1 MDVLV
6 EAKALIAT
14 DQYRVL
20 IIDSAM
26 ALFRVDYTGR
36 GELADRQQKLNK
48 YLPALLFQ
56 SSNCFKTALV
66 LLAER
71 CAYNALFR
79 SSSQS
84 RANTMFSR

>member
-1 MDVLV
+1 MYLLSDLTPCISDLIALQVRAYTSDQQMDVLV

-36 GELADRQQKLNK
+36 GELADRQHKLNK
-48 YLPALLFQ
+48 YLPALL
-56 SSNCFKTALV
+56 
-66 LLAER
+66 
-71 CAYNALFR
+71 
-79 SSSQS
+79 
-84 RANTMFSR
+84 

>member
-1 MDVLV
+1 MYLLSDLTPCISDLISLQVRVYTSDQQMDVLV
-6 EAKALIAT
+6 EAKALIAN

-48 YLPALLFQ
+48 YLPALL
-56 SSNCFKTALV
+56 
-66 LLAER
+66 
-71 CAYNALFR
+71 
-79 SSSQS
+79 
-84 RANTMFSR
+84 

>member
-48 YLPALLFQ
+48 YLPALL
-56 SSNCFKTALV
+56 L
-66 LLAER
+66 
-71 CAYNALFR
+71 
-79 SSSQS
+79 
-84 RANTMFSR
+84 

>member
-1 MDVLV
+1 MYLLSDLTPCISDLIALQVRAYTSDQQMDVLV
-6 EAKALIAT
+6 EAKALIAN

-48 YLPALLFQ
+48 YLPALL
-56 SSNCFKTALV
+56 
-66 LLAER
+66 
-71 CAYNALFR
+71 
-79 SSSQS
+79 
-84 RANTMFSR
+84 

>member
-1 MDVLV
+1 MYLLSDLTPCISDLIALQVRAYTSDQQMDVLV

-36 GELADRQQKLNK
+36 RGELADLQQKLNK
-48 YLPALLFQ
+48 YLPALL
-56 SSNCFKTALV
+56 
-66 LLAER
+66 
-71 CAYNALFR
+71 
-79 SSSQS
+79 
-84 RANTMFSR
+84 

>member
-1 MDVLV
+1 MYLLSDLTPCISDLISLQVRAYTSDQQMDVLV

-14 DQYRVL
+14 HQYRVL

-48 YLPALLFQ
+48 YLPALL
-56 SSNCFKTALV
+56 
-66 LLAER
+66 
-71 CAYNALFR
+71 
-79 SSSQS
+79 
-84 RANTMFSR
+84 

>member
-6 EAKALIAT
+6 EAKALIAN

-48 YLPALLFQ
+48 YLPALL
-56 SSNCFKTALV
+56 
-66 LLAER
+66 
-71 CAYNALFR
+71 
-79 SSSQS
+79 
-84 RANTMFSR
+84 